1 MQTTINAADGK
12 ILILGPFSAKNNEIW
27 RSLGGKFSGGGSW
40 VFPDTEGARLRVV
53 ELFGAKSDEVVAI
66 IPLALAAVR
75 ENGGCMSIGGY
86 VLATRRGRDY
96 SVQTADG
103 VTLEAGSFPSSGG
116 SVKHPRVAASTDA
129 VFALRCRSSF
139 ATAHGLEIQSTKAV
153 SSIEI

>member
-27 RSLGGKFSGGGSW
+27 RSLGGKFSGGSW

-66 IPLALAAVR
+66 IPLSLEAVL

-129 VFALRCRSSF
+129 VFALRCRASF